1 MLPCSS
7 PLRSA
12 SISSSWLCRRSMP
25 GVAAHQG
32 PGDPCDDPCGSGVY
46 RECSAVVAA
55 IPQLPVFA
63 LAAILLVA
71 LVATPH
77 GHTRGDAEAW
87 LWPPKRRRA
96 LLQIFLI

>member
-1 MLPCSS
+1 
-7 PLRSA
+7 
-12 SISSSWLCRRSMP
+12 MP

-32 PGDPCDDPCGSGVY
+32 PGDLCDDPCGSGVY

-71 LVATPH
+71 LALAATPH